1 MVSYEKLN
9 KKERA
14 RLKSKISKLNNQGEA
29 SLEIGALVGRDQ
41 RLVDEIL
48 GEL

>member
-9 KKERA
+9 KKERSK
-14 RLKSKISKLNNQGEA
+14 LKSKIKKLNDQGEH
-29 SLEIGALVGRDQ
+29 SLEIGALLGRDQ
-41 RLVDEIL
+41 KLVDEIL